1 MAGNLQQ
8 DHSLESLSLSQRERL
23 AHIDFMLMFKGE
35 AGRQYIT
42 DRFKVAPSVATRDFA
57 LYHDFAP
64 LNIKYDDKLRQ
75 HIKTNKFKPLFD
87 YDVIR
92 TLATFSQ
99 GFGDGLTGH
108 IQTPKSCEAPY
119 HLNSPDLNV
128 VATISEAIHKG
139 LPVEMDYVSPS
150 SGISSRVIIPHTI
163 IDTGLRWHVRAF
175 DRHRG
180 AFRDF
185 VLTRIK
191 VIALDKGN
199 VNVNDNE
206 RIDHDLQWNNILTL
220 ELIVHPRVKHS
231 EAVELDYGMRRG
243 SKKITIRA
251 ALAGYMLRLWN
262 VDCSKDHHKFSPEFQ
277 LALKNNQVLVD
288 LDNALLAPGGKSN

>member
-1 MAGNLQQ
+1 MASNLQQ
-8 DHSLESLSLSQRERL
+8 DQRLDSLSLSQQERL
-23 AHIDFMLMFKGE
+23 AHIDFTLMFKGE
-35 AGRQYIT
+35 AGRHYIT

-57 LYHDFAP
+57 LYHDYAP
-64 LNIKYDDKLRQ
+64 QNIKYDDKQRQ
-75 HIKTNKFKPLFD
+75 HIKTAEFKPLFD

-108 IQTPKSCEAPY
+108 IQAPKTCEAPY

-150 SGISSRVIIPHTI
+150 SGTSSRVIVPHTVV
-163 IDTGLRWHVRAF
+163 DTGLRWHVRAF

-180 AFRDF
+180 EFRDF

-191 VIALDKGN
+191 SIKLVTVAVD
-199 VNVNDNE
+199 DNE
-206 RIDHDLQWNNILTL
+206 HIENDLQWNNMLVL
-220 ELIVHPRVKHS
+220 ELIVHPRVKYP
-231 EAVELDYGMRRG
+231 EAVELDYGMKRG
-243 SKKITIRA
+243 SKKITIRS

-262 VDCSKDHHKFSPEFQ
+262 VDCSQDHHKYSSEFQ
-277 LALKNNQVLVD
+277 LALKNNQVLSDVE
-288 LDNALLAPGGKSN
+288 NAVLAPGGKSSK

>member
-1 MAGNLQQ
+1 VAGNLQR
-8 DHSLESLSLSQRERL
+8 DHSLESISLSQRERL
-23 AHIDFMLMFKGE
+23 AYIDFTLMFKGE

-64 LNIKYDDKLRQ
+64 QNIKYDDKLRQ
-75 HIKTNKFKPLFD
+75 HIKTSDFKPLFD

-108 IQTPKSCEAPY
+108 IQAPKSCEAPY

-128 VATISEAIHKG
+128 VATISEAIHKS

-150 SGISSRVIIPHTI
+150 SGTSTRVIVPHTI

-180 AFRDF
+180 EFRDF

-191 VIALDKGN
+191 SINLVSSL
-199 VNVNDNE
+199 VEENE
-206 RIDHDLQWNNILTL
+206 YIECDIQWNNTLIL
-220 ELIVHPRVKHS
+220 ELIVHPRVKYP
-231 EAVELDYGMRRG
+231 EAVELDYGMQRG
-243 SKKITIRA
+243 SKKISIRA
-251 ALAGYMLRLWN
+251 ALAGYMLRLWS

-277 LALKNNQVLVD
+277 LALNNQHVLSDV
-288 LDNALLAPGGKSN
+288 DNALLAPGGKSK

>member
-1 MAGNLQQ
+1 MSSNLQNNS
-8 DHSLESLSLSQRERL
+8 SLESLSLSQRERL
-23 AHIDFMLMFKGE
+23 AYIDFTLMFKGE

-57 LYHDFAP
+57 LYHNFAP
-64 LNIKYDDKLRQ
+64 QNIKYDDKLRQ
-75 HIKTNKFKPLFD
+75 HIKTNQFKALFD

-108 IQTPKSCEAPY
+108 IQPPKSCEAPY
-119 HLNSPDLNV
+119 HLNSPDLNI
-128 VATISEAIHKG
+128 VATLSEAIHKG
-139 LPVEMDYVSPS
+139 KPVEMDYVSPS
-150 SGISSRVIIPHTI
+150 SGTSSRVIIPHTI

-175 DRHRG
+175 DRYRG
-180 AFRDF
+180 EFRDF

-191 VIALDKGN
+191 SIKLITDTVEDK
-199 VNVNDNE
+199 E
-206 RIDHDLQWNNILTL
+206 QIESDLQWNKMLNL
-220 ELIVHPRVKHS
+220 ELIVHPRVKHP
-231 EAVELDYGMRRG
+231 EAVELDYGMKRG

-262 VDCSKDHHKFSPEFQ
+262 VDCSKEHHKFSPEFQ
-277 LALKNNQVLVD
+277 LALNNTHILSNVE
-288 LDNALLAPGGKSN
+288 NALLAPGGKRR

>member
-1 MAGNLQQ
+1 MVSNLQQ
-8 DHSLESLSLSQRERL
+8 DHRLESLSLSQRERL
-23 AHIDFMLMFKGE
+23 AHIDFTLMFKGE

-57 LYHDFAP
+57 LYHDYAP
-64 LNIKYDDKLRQ
+64 QNIKYDDKLRQ
-75 HIKTNKFKPLFD
+75 HIKTNEFKPLFD

-108 IQTPKSCEAPY
+108 IQAPKSCEAPY

-128 VATISEAIHKG
+128 VATISEAIHKD

-150 SGISSRVIIPHTI
+150 SGSSSRVIVPHTI

-180 AFRDF
+180 EFRDF

-191 VIALDKGN
+191 SIKLVSSLVEDKEHIEC
-199 VNVNDNE
+199 DM
-206 RIDHDLQWNNILTL
+206 QWNNTLVL
-220 ELIVHPRVKHS
+220 ELIVHPRVKYP
-231 EAVELDYGMRRG
+231 EAVELDYGMKEG
-243 SKKITIRA
+243 SKKISIRA

-262 VDCSKDHHKFSPEFQ
+262 VDCSKEHHKFSPEFQ
-277 LALKNNQVLVD
+277 LALKNHHVLSNVE
-288 LDNALLAPGGKSN
+288 NALLAPGGQSN